1 MSELALLEKISDIFI
16 DDFNNNLML
25 ISGECQIC
33 KKETILEI
41 VKTSG
46 GFGINGGIFQVAN
59 QDILNILCVDCYK
72 KF

>member
-46 GFGINGGIFQVAN
+46 GFGINGGIF
-59 QDILNILCVDCYK
+59 
-72 KF
+72 